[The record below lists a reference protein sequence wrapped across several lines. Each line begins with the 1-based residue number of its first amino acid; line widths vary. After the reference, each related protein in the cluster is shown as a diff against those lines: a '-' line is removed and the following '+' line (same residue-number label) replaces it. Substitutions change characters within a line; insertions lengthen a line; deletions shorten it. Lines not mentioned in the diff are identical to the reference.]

1 MRTSLKFAL
10 VFAGSVPVRPLPDRW
25 RTFRLARFQR
35 QGGTD
40 PRLVITYAEL
50 HGIGTLVRQLRADEI
65 PSKARVVRLLALQIV
80 EGREALRQ
88 FATAATV
95 WIVSTVK
102 SSDGSSP
109 VNMLFETSRNPKFF
123 SRDTF

>member
-10 VFAGSVPVRPLPDRW
+10 AFAGSVPVRPLPDSW

-35 QGGTD
+35 P
-40 PRLVITYAEL
+40 PRLVVTYAEL
-50 HGIGTLVRQLRADEI
+50 HGIGTLVRQLFADET
-65 PSKARVVRLLALQIV
+65 PSKARVTRLLALQIV
-80 EGREALRQ
+80 EGRDALRQ

-95 WIVSTVK
+95 RIVSIVK

-109 VNMLFETSRNPKFF
+109 VNSLFETSRNSKFF